1 MTDRF
6 SPSDLQLIRD
16 SEEVAIETRAAAGA
30 PVHQAVVW
38 VVVDDAD
45 RVLIRTWK
53 GPGTRWYREALAE
66 PDTRL
71 HVGGRILDVRAVPAD
86 DPERIEAY
94 NAEVQRKYA
103 RSKSTPFMLEPH
115 VLPTTLELVPR

>member
-16 SEEVAIETRAAAGA
+16 SKEVAIETRAAAGA
-30 PVHQAVVW
+30 PLHRAVIW

-45 RVLIRTWK
+45 RVLVRTWK
-53 GPGTRWYREALAE
+53 GPNSRWYREALAE

-71 HVGGRILDVRAVPAD
+71 HVADRVLDVRAVPAD
-86 DPERIEAY
+86 DAERVEAY

>member
-6 SPSDLQLIRD
+6 SASDLQLIRD
-16 SEEVAIETRAAAGA
+16 SKEVTIQTRPAAGA
-30 PVHQAVVW
+30 PVHRAVIW

-66 PDTRL
+66 PDT
-71 HVGGRILDVRAVPAD
+71 
-86 DPERIEAY
+86 
-94 NAEVQRKYA
+94 
-103 RSKSTPFMLEPH
+103 
-115 VLPTTLELVPR
+115 